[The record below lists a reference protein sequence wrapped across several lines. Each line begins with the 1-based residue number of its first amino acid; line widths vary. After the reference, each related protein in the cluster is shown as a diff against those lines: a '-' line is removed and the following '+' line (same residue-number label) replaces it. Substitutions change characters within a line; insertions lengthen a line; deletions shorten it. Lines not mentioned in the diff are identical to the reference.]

1 MLTLKPCNS
10 LPNNKILDW
19 SKIKALADDK
29 INVTQELKFVSGR
42 VENIRG
48 KGENAVYQHFLFFP
62 QCFQKSFLLGVVK
75 SGLCGKE
82 LRVGFF

>member
-42 VENIRG
+42 VKNIGG
-48 KGENAVYQHFLFFP
+48 KGENAVF
-62 QCFQKSFLLGVVK
+62 KSPFY
-75 SGLCGKE
+75 
-82 LRVGFF
+82 